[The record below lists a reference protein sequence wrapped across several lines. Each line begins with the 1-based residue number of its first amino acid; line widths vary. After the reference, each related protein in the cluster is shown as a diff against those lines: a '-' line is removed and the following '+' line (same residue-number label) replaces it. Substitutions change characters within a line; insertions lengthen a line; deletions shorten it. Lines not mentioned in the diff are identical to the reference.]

1 MVEEVDDVLVSD
13 VVFIDAILFQHRLQC
28 LGIDRPVFH
37 QSEGVVVLPKLG
49 FKSDDEP
56 DETGY

>member
-1 MVEEVDDVLVSD
+1 MDDVFFRD
-13 VVFIDAILFQHRLQC
+13 IVFLDAVFFQHRLQC
-28 LGIDRPVFH
+28 LGVDGSVFH
-37 QSEGVVVLPKLG
+37 QFEGVVSLPELG

>member
-1 MVEEVDDVLVSD
+1 MIVEMDDALVRN
-13 VVFIDAILFQHRLQC
+13 VVFLDAILFQHRLQC
-28 LGIDRPVFH
+28 LGIDGPIFH
-37 QSEGVVVLPKLG
+37 QPEGVVVLSKFG